1 MAKYTGYESVLAVDN
16 TGSGSYVTVGQVRD
30 VTGPGLQ
37 QAAVEVTA
45 RDSSKWREFR
55 GGLRDGGE
63 VTFDMLYDPALATH
77 AAGSAPGLV
86 NLLTTGTLRSFRLT
100 FSDGVRTATFSALVT
115 AFTPKSPLGD
125 AMTADCT
132 LKVSGAVT
140 FA

>member
-1 MAKYTGYESVLAVDN
+1 MAKYTGYESILAVESA
-16 TGSGSYVTVGQVRD
+16 TPGIYTTIAQVRD

-63 VTFDMLYDPALATH
+63 VTFDMLYDPTVATH
-77 AAGSAPGLV
+77 AATPAPGLV
-86 NLLTTGTLRSFRLT
+86 NLLTTGTARNFRLT
-100 FSDGVRTATFSALVT
+100 FANATNTATFSALVT

-125 AMTADCT
+125 AMTADVT